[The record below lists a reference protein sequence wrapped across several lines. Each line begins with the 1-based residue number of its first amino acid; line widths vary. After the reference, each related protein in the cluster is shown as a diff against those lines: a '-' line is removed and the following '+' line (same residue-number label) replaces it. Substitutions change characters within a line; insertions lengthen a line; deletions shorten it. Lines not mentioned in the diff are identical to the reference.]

1 MRTAHPYIPIPP
13 HTHPTPIPVVQK
25 AQEAR
30 VRTAQLR
37 QSIQKGSEGREA
49 AALARAA
56 VDSPTPPHTHMRPG
70 SSATVGAS
78 AASSPAAGGAEA
90 EDAVMMDMDVEMV
103 SPPPPL
109 LAGGGGVE
117 RVRSPRPSPRQQ
129 QQYIV
134 HQQQQ
139 QYDSRPRTGS
149 PRQVSPRQGGLLS
162 PARTGRSQ
170 LGVDG
175 SVNQHQLSSPARR
188 PLQMSGG
195 DNGSPA
201 RWR

>member
-1 MRTAHPYIPIPP
+1 M
-13 HTHPTPIPVVQK
+13 
-25 AQEAR
+25 
-30 VRTAQLR
+30 RTAQLR

-70 SSATVGAS
+70 ASS
-78 AASSPAAGGAEA
+78 ASSPAAAGGPEA
-90 EDAVMMDMDVEMV
+90 EDAVMMDMDVEMMT
-103 SPPPPL
+103 SPLPP
-109 LAGGGGVE
+109 LAGGGSGVE

-129 QQYIV
+129 QQYSV
-134 HQQQQ
+134 HQQQ

-149 PRQVSPRQGGLLS
+149 PRQASPRHGGLSS